1 VTTLA
6 APASATAA
14 ADALA
19 AQGIDTP
26 SLVVDLDI
34 LEANVRSMQAVCDRA
49 GLALRPHAKTH
60 KSARIARLQ
69 LETGAVGISSSKV
82 SEATALRAA
91 GIRELFLVYP
101 VVGEAKLAAL
111 GELVADGGVM
121 LAADSIEVAE
131 GYSRMA
137 TRVGR
142 SVPVL
147 LEIDSGMARVGCVP
161 AEAGRLG
168 AAMARL
174 PGVELRG
181 LTTHAGH
188 THDVATQPEIEA
200 IARDEVRAL
209 ARAREAL
216 EGAGVEVAIV
226 SAGSSIT
233 TPYLRAS
240 DGITE
245 ARPGTYVMNDYR
257 TLELFA
263 CTPETFA
270 GSMLAAVVSRGPGR
284 AVIDA
289 GNKTL
294 TPTRTEQHGYGRL
307 RGRPRS
313 TFTRL
318 SEEHGV
324 LALAP
329 EDEDLRVGDHVE
341 VLPIHICAW
350 MDLQR
355 EVYGVRGGRLV
366 ETIAVDAMRRSR

>member
-1 VTTLA
+1 MTVAEPRALA
-6 APASATAA
+6 G

-26 SLVVDLDI
+26 SVIVDLDI
-34 LEANVRSMQAVCDRA
+34 VEGNVRWMQAVCDHA

-69 LETGAVGISSSKV
+69 LETGAIGVSVSKV
-82 SEATALRAA
+82 SEAAALRAA
-91 GIRELFLVYP
+91 GIGELFLVYP
-101 VVGEAKLAAL
+101 IVGERKLEAL
-111 GELVADGGVM
+111 GALVADGGVL
-121 LAADSIEVAE
+121 LATDSLEVAE

-137 TRVGR
+137 TRLDR
-142 SVPVL
+142 RVPLL
-147 LEIDSGMARVGCVP
+147 LEIDAGMRRVGCP
-161 AEAGRLG
+161 PEEAGRLG
-168 AAMARL
+168 TAIARL
-174 PGVELRG
+174 PGLELRG

-188 THDVATQPEIEA
+188 THDVATQPEVEA

-209 ARAREAL
+209 QQAREAL
-216 EGAGVEVAIV
+216 ETGGLEPSIV
-226 SAGSSIT
+226 SAGSTIT
-233 TPYLRAS
+233 TAYLSAA

-245 ARPGTYVMNDYR
+245 ARPGTYVYNDYR

-263 CTPETFA
+263 CTPDRFA
-270 GSMLAAVVSRGPGR
+270 ASVLATVVSRGPGR

-313 TFTRL
+313 TFSRL

-341 VLPIHICAW
+341 VLPIHVCAW

-355 EVYGVRGGRLV
+355 EIYGVRAGRVV
-366 ETIAVDAMRRSR
+366 ETIAVDAMRQSR